1 MRIPVERGARLHMLR
16 LWPFCFLMFFL
27 LRFWLFCLRWLWL
40 RLFHFCLPRLW
51 LLDIMYISIGFITFY
66 LYLLLSSLSADFTMI
81 VQHYSCLY
89 CLSYFVFIHVLII
102 GIRGK
107 NWGICGVTKRAVT
120 MPPSAIKLFSDCPFP
135 FVWYSAKRGCT
146 SPLSLQGCYALRLF
160 LRSADCRPV
169 LCTVLQMYLSKRVL

>member
-1 MRIPVERGARLHMLR
+1 MPCVFYRVRYRCIGGSFA
-16 LWPFCFLMFFL
+16 CFRSFGSLFFL
-27 LRFWLFCLRWLWL
+27 C
-40 RLFHFCLPRLW
+40 W

-66 LYLLLSSLSADFTMI
+66 LYLLLSSLSVDFTRI

-120 MPPSAIKLFSDCPFP
+120 MPPLCYKTIFRLSISFCLVFGKTWLYKSIVIERLLCPRMVFKVCRLP
-135 FVWYSAKRGCT
+135 PCSMEAAEKHSIFWY
-146 SPLSLQGCYALRLF
+146 
-160 LRSADCRPV
+160 
-169 LCTVLQMYLSKRVL
+169 